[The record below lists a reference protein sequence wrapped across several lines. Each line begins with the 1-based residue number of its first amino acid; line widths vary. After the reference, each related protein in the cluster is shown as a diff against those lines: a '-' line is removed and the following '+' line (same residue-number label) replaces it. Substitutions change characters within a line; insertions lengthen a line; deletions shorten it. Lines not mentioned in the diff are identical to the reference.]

1 MDSPPFPLH
10 PLPVCG
16 FWDLGSGIWV
26 LGFGIWV
33 LGYIAPYRDPIAPL
47 TFPASVPLVSSLL
60 AIGDRRLIIRKALV
74 NITPEPVE
82 NSPFVFT

>member
-47 TFPASVPLVSSLL
+47 TFPASVPLVSSLP
-60 AIGDRRLIIRKALV
+60 AIGDRCLIIRKTLV
-74 NITPEPVE
+74 NITPEPIE
-82 NSPFVFT
+82 NRPLIFI